1 MSDFPQSESPTIPS
15 PPARAVPS
23 VVADFVMEIKEGRY
37 EPGREIGHGGMGK
50 ILEAVD
56 KPLRRSVALKVLVRP
71 GDEESQNRF
80 IREARITGELQH
92 PSIVPVHE
100 LNVDEKGELFYAM
113 KLVRGVTLLEILQ
126 NLARRDPETLRH
138 YPLSSLLTIFQKVC
152 DAVAFA
158 HGQSEPVIHRDL
170 KPENI
175 MVGDYGEVLVMDWG
189 AAKILRSKAVPDES
203 PSSAEA
209 SEFAT
214 TGELTTDAFV
224 TQAGSVMGTPGYMA
238 PEQARGDAAST
249 DERTDIYALGAILY
263 ALLTLEAPVRLTRAE
278 AEDFLKRQ

>member
-1 MSDFPQSESPTIPS
+1 MNG
-15 PPARAVPS
+15 
-23 VVADFVMEIKEGRY
+23 GRY
-37 EPGREIGHGGMGK
+37 EHGPEIGRGGMGK

-71 GDEESQNRF
+71 GNEESQNRF

-126 NLARRDPETLRH
+126 NLARRHPETLRR
-138 YPLSSLLTIFQKVC
+138 YPLSALLTIFQKVC

-158 HGQSEPVIHRDL
+158 HSQPEPVIHRDL

-175 MVGDYGEVLVMDWG
+175 MIGDYGEVLVMDWG
-189 AAKILRSKAVPDES
+189 AAKVLHSQAAIYRDGADFANSTDHHESSES
-203 PSSAEA
+203 PAEI
-209 SEFAT
+209 
-214 TGELTTDAFV
+214 FV
-224 TQAGSVMGTPGYMA
+224 
-238 PEQARGDAAST
+238 
-249 DERTDIYALGAILY
+249 
-263 ALLTLEAPVRLTRAE
+263 
-278 AEDFLKRQ
+278 